1 MNNTG
6 LDPSALLE
14 EAITLFQK
22 CLAQQ
27 ELDYKQGL
35 AQAASYS
42 AEDQGGVSLS
52 MGSSEANTT
61 TQTTEDE
68 QWAAIVEPV
77 TMQSLLDTACAL
89 LDTLAQACTLLA
101 PSSPTSLD
109 TLDGIAQSLINDKIS
124 SYMKNV
130 DAPAQRDAWLVTA
143 HYAATHLEASFR
155 AGIIVAPHYEQSL
168 INTFELL
175 TNGPDDLRQS
185 AGYLLSYADALVALN
200 GAFAETSAEP
210 NIRWRCLV
218 KALDMLLAATKA
230 PDAEMLPSIHAFRGD
245 VELLRLMVI
254 ATPGLAD
261 SLSNDKVK
269 ATLLKNAETYYR
281 GAIAVAQGSISW
293 SQSPVVA
300 QAKIKRAVVE
310 GLAGKGAESL
320 GLLIKQGIGK
330 QTVLD
335 VVKDMA
341 DESLITA
348 EQRQQIL
355 AS

>member
-14 EAITLFQK
+14 EAIALFQK

-27 ELDYKQGL
+27 ELDYEQGL
-35 AQAASYS
+35 AQATSYS
-42 AEDQGGVSLS
+42 AEDQGGVPLS
-52 MGSSEANTT
+52 KDSSETNA
-61 TQTTEDE
+61 QTTEDE

-77 TMQSLLDTACAL
+77 TMQTLLDTACAL

-109 TLDGIAQSLINDKIS
+109 TLDAIAQSLINDKITN
-124 SYMKNV
+124 YMKNV
-130 DAPAQRDAWLVTA
+130 DAPSQRDAWLVNT
-143 HYAATHLEASFR
+143 HYAATHLEASYR

-175 TNGPDDLRQS
+175 TSGPDDLRQS

-200 GAFAETSAEP
+200 GAFAETKIEP

-245 VELLRLMVI
+245 VELLRLVVT
-254 ATPGLAD
+254 AAPGLSD
-261 SLSNDKVK
+261 SLSNDKVR

-293 SQSPVVA
+293 SQSPVVNE
-300 QAKIKRAVVE
+300 AKIKRAVVE
-310 GLAGKGAESL
+310 GLAGKGVESL
-320 GLLIKQGIGK
+320 RSTL
-330 QTVLD
+330 
-335 VVKDMA
+335 
-341 DESLITA
+341 
-348 EQRQQIL
+348 R
-355 AS
+355 